1 MSDTS
6 SDKGVAICREGAG
19 DIACS
24 IDEDSDMSGE
34 ESGML
39 SVASELSASA
49 SFNGVS
55 PGGPIFK

>member
-6 SDKGVAICREGAG
+6 SDKGVAICREGMG
-19 DIACS
+19 DMACS

-34 ESGML
+34 ERGML
-39 SVASELSASA
+39 SAASEHSASV
-49 SFNGVS
+49 SGDS

>member
-6 SDKGVAICREGAG
+6 SDNGVAICREGTG

-34 ESGML
+34 ERGMP
-39 SVASELSASA
+39 SAASEQSTAA

-55 PGGPIFK
+55 PGGPIF